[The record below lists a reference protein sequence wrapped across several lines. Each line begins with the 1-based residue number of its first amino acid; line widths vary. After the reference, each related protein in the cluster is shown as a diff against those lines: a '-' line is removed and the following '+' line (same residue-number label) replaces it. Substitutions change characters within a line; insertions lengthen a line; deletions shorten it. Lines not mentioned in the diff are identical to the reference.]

1 MTIKLEFIQ
10 VGLNLNVRRILWPNS
25 QLLYFGIIVTFL
37 SYHASDLHLIRKKT
51 LLQFKEIFLIRD
63 EIDFFLFVYYL
74 HFFVSCYYAL
84 LRDVDVKTNKHLL

>member
-37 SYHASDLHLIRKKT
+37 SYHASDLHLIRKKHCYNS
-51 LLQFKEIFLIRD
+51 KKIFLSGMKLI
-63 EIDFFLFVYYL
+63 
-74 HFFVSCYYAL
+74 FFVCILFAL
-84 LRDVDVKTNKHLL
+84 FYFLLLCIIA